1 MPLTDL
7 DCAATYKILVLGDT
21 TVGKSS
27 LLKCLT
33 GKEFEGKTRPTVG
46 LDFVRRTIEVD
57 GAIVNL
63 NVWDTAGQQR
73 FHSVTTKHYK
83 GVQGIVLVYDIT
95 DRKSFTH
102 LSFWV
107 DSVNKGISNSK
118 NQYDAVPMMLVGNKT
133 DLEEERTIT
142 EEEGKKFAVKSMAFD
157 FIETSAKMN
166 QNVFMVFKRLAQF
179 VTETFDPKVMKSYH
193 PYMLRPPEI
202 MQEKRKQSLLLKK
215 KQKRLFKKQNKSK
228 LKKNKNKEEYSY
240 IGSSPTVEYKNDG
253 DSKVE
258 IINSSNEK
266 PEKSEH
272 SSNGNGGKI
281 RGLRLTKT
289 KLKIIKTKEKN
300 DRHRRRKRRTVGYL
314 WRKLFRRKR
323 KKESTNVESTRRTNH
338 HRCVI
343 S

>member
-7 DCAATYKILVLGDT
+7 DSAATYKILVLGDT

-27 LLKCLT
+27 LLRCLT
-33 GKEFEGKTRPTVG
+33 GQEFQGKIRRTIG
-46 LDFVRRTIEVD
+46 LDFVRRSFEVD
-57 GAIVNL
+57 GALITL

-73 FHSVTTKHYK
+73 FQSITRKHYK
-83 GVQGIVLVYDIT
+83 GVQGIVLVYDVT

-118 NQYDAVPMMLVGNKT
+118 NQYDAVPMMLIGNKT

-142 EEEGKKFAVKSMAFD
+142 EEEGKEFAVKSMVFD

-179 VTETFDPKVMKSYH
+179 VTESFDPKVMKSYH

-202 MQEKRKQSLLLKK
+202 MEKKRKESLSVKK
-215 KQKRLFKKQNKSK
+215 KRLFKKQNKSNS
-228 LKKNKNKEEYSY
+228 KKDKNREEFSY
-240 IGSSPTVEYKNDG
+240 IGSNPTVKYKNDG
-253 DSKVE
+253 YSKVE
-258 IINSSNEK
+258 IIYSSNKK
-266 PEKSEH
+266 PEISEDLL
-272 SSNGNGGKI
+272 NGNGGKI

-289 KLKIIKTKEKN
+289 ELKDK
-300 DRHRRRKRRTVGYL
+300 HRRRKRRTVGYL

-323 KKESTNVESTRRTNH
+323 KKESSNNESKRQTN